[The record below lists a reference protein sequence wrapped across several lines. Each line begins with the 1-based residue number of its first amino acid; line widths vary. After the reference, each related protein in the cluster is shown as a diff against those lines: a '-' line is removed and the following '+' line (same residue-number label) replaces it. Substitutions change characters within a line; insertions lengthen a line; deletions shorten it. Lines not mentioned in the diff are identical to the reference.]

1 MKLKRVSKSFNKQK
15 ILDNVTFSF
24 SDSKIVGLIG
34 KNGAGKTTL
43 MKIMNGNITNFS
55 GTVDYNNNE
64 KISYLIEHPK
74 LYENKSGLY
83 NLKYFS
89 RILGSGYDE
98 DFVKNIINTFN
109 MNSFINKKAGK
120 YSMGMKQKLAIAVSL
135 VNKPNYLILD
145 EPTNGMDPDGSI
157 DILKSLQSLSNKL
170 NIKVLISSHKLEDI
184 ELICD
189 RAIFLKDTKLI
200 KDISLKSSNNKNSF
214 TKIIVKKHDYNKS
227 LQVLKENTKILEA
240 KYQKNEIFIDLVND
254 YSLLIEKLS
263 NQKIYP
269 IKIID
274 SKKSLR
280 DTYFNINEE
289 IK

>member
-214 TKIIVKKHDYNKS
+214 TKIIVKKHDYNKR

-289 IK
+289 VK

>member
-289 IK
+289 VK